1 MSEDASKP
9 IRKTSVRILAPNSK
23 YKNGNI
29 VIYIPNVRK
38 GIPLFIVMRALGVI
52 SDKKIMEYILHDI
65 EKNEYYLDVLKP
77 CVHDAG
83 VIFTQ
88 ELALQYIKMF
98 TKAKTI
104 PAVLEILSDY
114 FLPHMG
120 ELKFKEK
127 ALFLGHMVF
136 GLIKLYLEEERP
148 TDRDN

>member
-1 MSEDASKP
+1 
-9 IRKTSVRILAPNSK
+9 
-23 YKNGNI
+23 
-29 VIYIPNVRK
+29 
-38 GIPLFIVMRALGVI
+38 
-52 SDKKIMEYILHDI
+52 
-65 EKNEYYLDVLKP
+65 
-77 CVHDAG
+77 
-83 VIFTQ
+83 
-88 ELALQYIKMF
+88 MF

-148 TDRDN
+148 TDRDNYKYKRIETPGILLKELFRLIAEKLHRRHQKLLESSKASYFR